1 MSRDYTSNQWHC
13 PIILPCPWGLGELT
27 QCVDGQ
33 LLPKLAVH
41 GGASILKQC
50 HSPEGRGRVFCPLHI
65 SGLSRFPGAPLAW
78 LPILIYLSKPPALRG
93 EHTLLQ
99 KAKPS
104 PRFCFPWCLMICICR
119 IETGKQYINVCAN
132 FPSLLHLLSL
142 FTFYLYRMCA
152 V

>member
-1 MSRDYTSNQWHC
+1 MALSHNPSLSLGVGRAHPVCWAPAQARSTW
-13 PIILPCPWGLGELT
+13 WG
-27 QCVDGQ
+27 
-33 LLPKLAVH
+33 A
-41 GGASILKQC
+41 GGGNTILKQC
-50 HSPEGRGRVFCPLHI
+50 HSPEGRGRVLCPLHI
-65 SGLSRFPGAPLAW
+65 SGLSRFPGAPPAW
-78 LPILIYLSKPPALRG
+78 LPIPIYLCKPPALRG

-104 PRFCFPWCLMICICR
+104 PCFCFPWCLMICICR

-132 FPSLLHLLSL
+132 FPSLLHLLPL